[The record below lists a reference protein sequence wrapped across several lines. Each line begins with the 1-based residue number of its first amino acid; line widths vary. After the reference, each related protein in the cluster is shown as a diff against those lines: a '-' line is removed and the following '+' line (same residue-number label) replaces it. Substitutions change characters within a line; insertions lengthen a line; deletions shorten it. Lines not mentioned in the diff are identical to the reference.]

1 MNGVQVTLAFV
12 DDHPLMLNGLKGL
25 FAEEPDYHVVATG
38 FSASEARQIAETH
51 RPDVLFMDL
60 SMPGDVFL
68 VIADIA
74 RNFKDTKVMVCTAF
88 SSVDSAMR
96 ALDAGANGF
105 VLKTSPIVELF
116 TAIESVRRGE
126 LFITTQY
133 ASQVLTGLRNRAQRE
148 AFNRAVKLNVREK
161 QILGYLRLAET
172 NREIACHLSI
182 SEKTVKRY
190 MTTLMQKLHAR
201 NRVQVVVQSQ
211 DAEKFS

>member
-1 MNGVQVTLAFV
+1 
-12 DDHPLMLNGLKGL
+12 MLNGLTGL

-74 RNFKDTKVMVCTAF
+74 RNFKDTRVMVCTAF
-88 SSVDSAMR
+88 SGVDSAMR

-105 VLKTSPIVELF
+105 VLKTSPVAELF
-116 TAIESVRRGE
+116 TAVESVRRGE
-126 LFITTQY
+126 LFITAQY
-133 ASQVLTGLRNRAQRE
+133 ASQVLSGLRNRAQRE

-172 NREIACHLSI
+172 NREIALHLSI

-201 NRVQVVVQSQ
+201 NRVEVVVQSQ
-211 DAEKFS
+211 NAENYS

>member
-1 MNGVQVTLAFV
+1 MNGARVKLAFV
-12 DDHPLMLNGLKGL
+12 DDHPLMLNGLTGL
-25 FAEEPDYHVVATG
+25 FAEGPDYHVVATG

-88 SSVDSAMR
+88 SGVDSAMR

-105 VLKTSPIVELF
+105 VLKTSPVAELF
-116 TAIESVRRGE
+116 TAVESVRRGE
-126 LFITTQY
+126 LFITAQY
-133 ASQVLTGLRNRAQRE
+133 ASQVLSGLRNRAQRE

-172 NREIACHLSI
+172 NREIALHLSI

-201 NRVQVVVQSQ
+201 NRVEVVVQSQ
-211 DAEKFS
+211 KPENYS